1 MQTSKYELSI
11 EKLRWRC
18 DPTQLTFECT
28 ENLAPLKDFIGQD
41 RAISSLR
48 FGLEVK
54 RPGYNIYVAGLSG
67 TGKTTVVKEHI
78 QRVIK
83 EQADHEGAYQPDDW
97 CYVYNFV
104 DPDRPQIVRLPRG
117 NGRVL
122 ASQVAALL
130 QRLREDLG
138 KVFSSDEYRAEK
150 KRIVDEGQKRQAAI
164 FEQVETEARA
174 HGFVLQM
181 TPVGPMAVPVVDG
194 KPMSQQDYMTLKE
207 EARHALDEKRMA
219 LMKLLETSF
228 EKAREVDKSTAEAV
242 RQLDLRVGER
252 SIHILFTELLGNLR
266 KHPDI
271 DHYINQLEKYTLDNL
286 EVFKA
291 AEPLA
296 QPSPNPSAPTIPGDK
311 DPFLPFRVNVFVDN
325 SETDGRPVITES
337 NPTWGNLFGKV
348 ERRFLF
354 GGYLTDHTMLKAGSL
369 SRANGGYLLL
379 DIKDVLAKPGVWDA
393 LKRAIRTKEM
403 RIEDPFEQFGLI
415 APVGMRP
422 APMPMDVKVI
432 GIGDAMVYQLLASL
446 DEEFWELFRVKADF
460 DYEMDRSPEN
470 MEAYA
475 CFIARCCDEESLLHF
490 DASGVAKVLE
500 YAARA
505 VADQEKL
512 SARFGQMKEIMIES
526 DYWAR
531 KSGSRLISAEHVK
544 KAVDEKIFR
553 HNLIDQKVRELIN
566 CGTIKIDTE
575 GAVVGQVNG
584 LSIYS
589 LGDLVFGRPSRITAK
604 TFLGRGGVVN
614 IEREAQLSGPT
625 HNKGV
630 LILSGYL
637 GWKYAQKKP
646 LSLSASLC
654 FEQSYEGVNGDS
666 ASSTELYAILS
677 ALSGLPIKQGI
688 AVTGSINQTGE
699 VQAIGGVNH
708 KIEGFFRV
716 CKAKRLTGD
725 QGVIIPTANIR
736 NLMLHEEVTDAVAQ
750 DKFHIYAVS
759 NVDEGIE
766 LLTGVPAGQRLKDG
780 RFPKDTINY
789 LVDRRLKEM
798 SESLKAYQPETPG
811 KQAEKQT

>member
-1 MQTSKYELSI
+1 MQTSRHEIPI

-18 DPTQLTFECT
+18 DPTQLTFKCT
-28 ENLAPLKDFIGQD
+28 ENLSPLKDFIGQD
-41 RAISSLR
+41 FAISSLR

-54 RPGYNIYVAGLSG
+54 RPGYNIYVAGLTG

-83 EQADHEGAYQPDDW
+83 EQADHEGVYQPDDW

-104 DPDRPQIVRLPRG
+104 DPDRPQIVRLPKG
-117 NGRVL
+117 NGRQL
-122 ASQVAALL
+122 ATQTAALL

-138 KVFSSDEYRAEK
+138 KVFSSDEYRTEK
-150 KRIVDEGQKRQAAI
+150 KRIVDEGQARQAAI
-164 FEQVETEARA
+164 FEKVETEARS

-194 KPMSQQDYMTLKE
+194 KPMSQQDYMALRE
-207 EARHALDEKRMA
+207 DERHVLEEKRMS
-219 LMKLLETSF
+219 LMKLLEASF
-228 EKAREVDKSTAEAV
+228 EKAREVDKKTTEAV
-242 RQLDLRVGER
+242 HQLDLKVGER
-252 SIHILFTELLGNLR
+252 SIHVLFTELLGDLR

-271 DHYINQLEKYTLDNL
+271 DHYLNQLEKYTLDNL

-291 AEPLA
+291 AEPPA
-296 QPSPNPSAPTIPGDK
+296 QPSSNPSTPSIPGDK

-337 NPTWGNLFGKV
+337 NPTWGNLFGRV

-379 DIKDVLAKPGVWDA
+379 DIKDVLTKPGVWDA
-393 LKRAIRTKEM
+393 LKRAIRTREV

-422 APMPMDVKVI
+422 SPMPMDVKVI
-432 GIGDAMVYQLLASL
+432 VIGDAIIYQLLASL

-475 CFIARCCDEESLLHF
+475 CFIARCCEEEKLLHF
-490 DASGVAKVLE
+490 DASGVAKILE

-531 KSGSRLISAEHVK
+531 KSGSSLISAEHVR
-544 KAVDEKIFR
+544 KAADEKIFR
-553 HNLIDQKVRELIN
+553 HNLIDEKVRELIDR
-566 CGTIKIDTE
+566 GTIKIDTQ

-604 TFLGRGGVVN
+604 TFLGRSGVVN

-654 FEQSYEGVNGDS
+654 FEQSYEGVDGDS
-666 ASSTELYAILS
+666 ASSAELYAILS
-677 ALSGLPIKQGI
+677 ALSGVPIKQGI

-699 VQAIGGVNH
+699 VQAIGSVNH

-716 CKAKRLTGD
+716 CKAKGLTGD
-725 QGVIIPTANIR
+725 QGVIIPAANIR
-736 NLMLHEEVTDAVAQ
+736 NLMLHEDVTEAAAQ
-750 DKFHIYAVS
+750 GKFHIYAVS
-759 NVDEGIE
+759 TVDEGIE
-766 LLTGVPAGQRLKDG
+766 LLTGIPAGQRRNDG
-780 RFPKDTINY
+780 RFPKGTINY

-798 SESLKAYQPETPG
+798 SESLKAYQPEAPG
-811 KQAEKQT
+811 KPDK

>member
-1 MQTSKYELSI
+1 MQTSRHEIPI

-18 DPTQLTFECT
+18 DPTQLTFKCT
-28 ENLAPLKDFIGQD
+28 ENLSPLKDFIGQD

-54 RPGYNIYVAGLSG
+54 RPGYNIYVAGLTG

-83 EQADHEGAYQPDDW
+83 EQADHEGVYQPDDW

-104 DPDRPQIVRLPRG
+104 DPDRPQIVRLPKG
-117 NGRVL
+117 NGRQL
-122 ASQVAALL
+122 ATQTAALL

-138 KVFSSDEYRAEK
+138 KVFSSDEYRTEK
-150 KRIVDEGQKRQAAI
+150 KRIVDEGQARQAAI
-164 FEQVETEARA
+164 FEKVETEARS

-194 KPMSQQDYMTLKE
+194 KPMSQQDYMALKE
-207 EARHALDEKRMA
+207 DERHVLEEKRMS
-219 LMKLLETSF
+219 LMKLLEASF
-228 EKAREVDKSTAEAV
+228 EKAREVDKKTTEAV
-242 RQLDLRVGER
+242 HQLDLKVGER
-252 SIHILFTELLGNLR
+252 SIHVLFTELLGDLR

-271 DHYINQLEKYTLDNL
+271 DHYLNQLEKYTLDNL

-291 AEPLA
+291 AEPPA
-296 QPSPNPSAPTIPGDK
+296 QPSSNPSTPSIPGDK

-337 NPTWGNLFGKV
+337 NPTWGNLFGRV

-379 DIKDVLAKPGVWDA
+379 DIKDVLTKPGVWDA
-393 LKRAIRTKEM
+393 LKRAIRTREV

-422 APMPMDVKVI
+422 SPMPMDVKVI
-432 GIGDAMVYQLLASL
+432 VIGDAIIYQLLASL

-475 CFIARCCDEESLLHF
+475 CFIARCCEEEKLLHF
-490 DASGVAKVLE
+490 DASGVAKILE

-531 KSGSRLISAEHVK
+531 KSGSSLISAEHVR
-544 KAVDEKIFR
+544 KAADEKIFR
-553 HNLIDQKVRELIN
+553 HNLIDEKVRELIDR
-566 CGTIKIDTE
+566 GTIKIDTQ

-604 TFLGRGGVVN
+604 TFLGRSGVVN

-654 FEQSYEGVNGDS
+654 FEQSYEGVDGDS
-666 ASSTELYAILS
+666 ASSAELYAILS
-677 ALSGLPIKQGI
+677 ALSGVPIKQGI

-699 VQAIGGVNH
+699 VQAIGSVNH

-716 CKAKRLTGD
+716 CKAKGLTGD
-725 QGVIIPTANIR
+725 QGVIIPAANIR
-736 NLMLHEEVTDAVAQ
+736 NLMLHEDVTEAAAQ
-750 DKFHIYAVS
+750 GKFHIYAVS
-759 NVDEGIE
+759 TVDEGIE
-766 LLTGVPAGQRLKDG
+766 LLTGIPAGQRRNDG
-780 RFPKDTINY
+780 RFPKGTINY

-798 SESLKAYQPETPG
+798 SESLKAYQPEAPG
-811 KQAEKQT
+811 KPDK

>member
-1 MQTSKYELSI
+1 MQTSRYEIPI
-11 EKLRWRC
+11 EKLRWSC
-18 DPTQLTFECT
+18 DPAQLTFKCT
-28 ENLAPLKDFIGQD
+28 ENLSPLKDFIGQN

-48 FGLEVK
+48 FGLELK
-54 RPGYNIYVAGLSG
+54 RPGYNIYVAGLTG

-78 QRVIK
+78 QRVIR
-83 EQADHEGAYQPDDW
+83 EQADHEGPYQPDDW

-117 NGRVL
+117 NGRQL
-122 ASQVAALL
+122 ATQTAALL

-138 KVFSSDEYRAEK
+138 KVFSSDEYRTEK
-150 KRIVDEGQKRQAAI
+150 KRIVDQGQARQAAI
-164 FEQVETEARA
+164 FEKVETEARS

-194 KPMSQQDYMTLKE
+194 KPMSQQDYMALKE
-207 EARHALDEKRMA
+207 EERHVLEEKRMS
-219 LMKLLETSF
+219 LMKLLEASF
-228 EKAREVDKSTAEAV
+228 EKAREVDKKTTEAIH
-242 RQLDLRVGER
+242 QLDLKVGER
-252 SIHILFTELLGNLR
+252 SIRVLFTELAGDLR
-266 KHPDI
+266 RHPDI
-271 DHYINQLEKYTLDNL
+271 DHYLNQLEKYTLDNL

-291 AEPLA
+291 AEPPA
-296 QPSPNPSAPTIPGDK
+296 QPSSNPSTPSIPGDK

-325 SETDGRPVITES
+325 SETDGRPVVTES
-337 NPTWGNLFGKV
+337 NPTWGNLFGRV

-379 DIKDVLAKPGVWDA
+379 DIKDVLTKPGVWDA
-393 LKRAIRTKEM
+393 LKRAIRTREV

-422 APMPMDVKVI
+422 SPMPMDVKVI
-432 GIGDAMVYQLLASL
+432 VIGDAIIYQLLASL

-460 DYEMDRSPEN
+460 DYEMDRSPDN

-475 CFIARCCDEESLLHF
+475 CFIARCCEEEKLLHF
-490 DASGVAKVLE
+490 DASGVAKILE

-512 SARFGQMKEIMIES
+512 SARFGQMKEVMIES

-531 KSGSRLISAEHVK
+531 KSGSSLISAEHVR
-544 KAVDEKIFR
+544 KAADEKIFR
-553 HNLIDQKVRELIN
+553 HNLIDEKIRELIN
-566 CGTIKIDTE
+566 RGTIKIDTE

-584 LSIYS
+584 LSVYS

-604 TFLGRGGVVN
+604 TFLGRSGVVN

-654 FEQSYEGVNGDS
+654 FEQSYEGVDGDS
-666 ASSTELYAILS
+666 ASSAELYAILS
-677 ALSGLPIKQGI
+677 ALSGIPIKQGI

-699 VQAIGGVNH
+699 VQAVGSVNH

-716 CKAKRLTGD
+716 CKARGLTGD
-725 QGVIIPTANIR
+725 QGVIIPAANIR
-736 NLMLHEEVTDAVAQ
+736 NLMLHEDVTEAVAQ
-750 DKFHIYAVS
+750 GKFHIYAVS

-766 LLTGVPAGQRLKDG
+766 LLTGIPAGQRRDDG
-780 RFPKDTINY
+780 RFPKGTINY

-798 SESLKAYQPETPG
+798 SESLKAYQPEAPG
-811 KQAEKQT
+811 KPDK

>member
-1 MQTSKYELSI
+1 MQTSRYELPI

-18 DPTQLTFECT
+18 DPTQLSFECT
-28 ENLAPLKDFIGQD
+28 ENLTPLKDFIGQD
-41 RAISSLR
+41 RAIGSLK

-54 RPGYNIYVAGLSG
+54 RPGYNIYVAGLTG
-67 TGKTTVVKEHI
+67 TGKTTVVREHI

-83 EQADHEGAYQPDDW
+83 EQADHEGTFQPDDW

-117 NGRVL
+117 SGRKL
-122 ASQVAALL
+122 NSQVTALL

-150 KRIVDEGQKRQAAI
+150 KRIVDEGQARQAAI
-164 FEQVETEARA
+164 FEQVETEARSQS
-174 HGFVLQM
+174 FVLQM
-181 TPVGPMAVPVVDG
+181 TPVGPMVVPVVDG
-194 KPMSQQDYMTLKE
+194 KPMSQQDYMALKE
-207 EARHALDEKRMA
+207 EKRRVLDEKRMS

-228 EKAREVDKSTAEAV
+228 EKAREVEKNTTEAV
-242 RQLDLRVGER
+242 HQLDLRVGKR
-252 SIHILFTELLGNLR
+252 SIHVLFTELLGDLR
-266 KHPDI
+266 RYPDI
-271 DHYINQLEKYTLDNL
+271 DRYLNELETYTLDNL
-286 EVFKA
+286 EVFKT
-291 AEPLA
+291 AEPPA
-296 QPSPNPSAPTIPGDK
+296 QPSPRPSTIPILGDK

-369 SRANGGYLLL
+369 NRANGGYLLL
-379 DIKDVLAKPGVWDA
+379 DIKDVLTKPGVWDA
-393 LKRAIRTKEM
+393 LKRAIRTKEV

-432 GIGDAMVYQLLASL
+432 VIGDAIIYQLLANL

-460 DYEMDRSPEN
+460 DFEMNRSPEN

-475 CFIARCCDEESLLHF
+475 CFIARCCDDEKLLHF
-490 DASGVAKVLE
+490 DASGVAKILE

-512 SARFGQMKEIMIES
+512 SARFGQMKEVMIES

-531 KSGSRLISAEHVK
+531 KSGSRIVSTEHVR
-544 KAVDEKIFR
+544 KAVDEKVFR
-553 HNLIDQKVRELIN
+553 HNLIDQKIRELID
-566 CGTIKIDTE
+566 CGTIKIDTA
-575 GAVVGQVNG
+575 GAVAGQVNG

-589 LGDLVFGRPSRITAK
+589 LGDLVFGRPSRITAR

-614 IEREAQLSGPT
+614 IEREAQLSGPS

-637 GWKYAQKKP
+637 GWKYAQNKP

-654 FEQSYEGVNGDS
+654 FEQSYEGVDGDS

-677 ALSGLPIKQGI
+677 ALSGVLIKQGI
-688 AVTGSINQTGE
+688 AVTGSINQNGE

-716 CKAKRLTGD
+716 CKAKGLTGD

-736 NLMLHEEVTDAVAQ
+736 NLMLHEEVTEAVAQ
-750 DKFHIYAVS
+750 GKFHIYAVS

-766 LLTGVPAGQRLKDG
+766 LLTGVPAGQQRRDG
-780 RFPKDTINY
+780 KFPKDTINY

-798 SESLKAYQPETPG
+798 SDSLKAYQPEAPD
-811 KQAEKQT
+811 KHAEK

>member
-1 MQTSKYELSI
+1 MQTSRHEIPI

-18 DPTQLTFECT
+18 DPTQLTFKCT
-28 ENLAPLKDFIGQD
+28 ENLSPLKDFIGQD

-54 RPGYNIYVAGLSG
+54 RPGYNIYVAGLTG

-83 EQADHEGAYQPDDW
+83 EQADHEGVYQPDDW

-104 DPDRPQIVRLPRG
+104 DPDRPQIVRLPKG
-117 NGRVL
+117 NGRQL
-122 ASQVAALL
+122 ATQTAALL

-138 KVFSSDEYRAEK
+138 KVFSSDEYRTEK
-150 KRIVDEGQKRQAAI
+150 KRIVDEGQARQAAI
-164 FEQVETEARA
+164 FEKVETEARS

-194 KPMSQQDYMTLKE
+194 KPMSQQDYMALKE
-207 EARHALDEKRMA
+207 DERHVLEEKRMS
-219 LMKLLETSF
+219 LMKLLEASF
-228 EKAREVDKSTAEAV
+228 EKAREVDKKTTEAV
-242 RQLDLRVGER
+242 HQLDLKVGER
-252 SIHILFTELLGNLR
+252 SIHVLFTELLGDLR

-271 DHYINQLEKYTLDNL
+271 DHYLNQLEKYTLDNL

-291 AEPLA
+291 AEPPA
-296 QPSPNPSAPTIPGDK
+296 QPSSNPSTPSIPGDK

-337 NPTWGNLFGKV
+337 NPTWGNLFGRV

-379 DIKDVLAKPGVWDA
+379 DIKDVLTKPGVWDA
-393 LKRAIRTKEM
+393 LKRAIRTREV

-422 APMPMDVKVI
+422 SPMPMDVKVI
-432 GIGDAMVYQLLASL
+432 VIGDAIIYQLLASL

-460 DYEMDRSPEN
+460 DYEMNRSPEN

-475 CFIARCCDEESLLHF
+475 CFIARCCEEEKLLHF
-490 DASGVAKVLE
+490 DASGVAKILE

-531 KSGSRLISAEHVK
+531 KSGSSLISAEHVR
-544 KAVDEKIFR
+544 KAADEKIFR
-553 HNLIDQKVRELIN
+553 HNLIDEKVRELIDR
-566 CGTIKIDTE
+566 GTIKIDTQ

-604 TFLGRGGVVN
+604 TFLGRSGVVN

-654 FEQSYEGVNGDS
+654 FEQSYEGVDGDS
-666 ASSTELYAILS
+666 ASSAELYAILS
-677 ALSGLPIKQGI
+677 ALSGVPIKQGI

-699 VQAIGGVNH
+699 VQAIGSVNH

-716 CKAKRLTGD
+716 CKAKGLTGD
-725 QGVIIPTANIR
+725 QGVIIPAANIR
-736 NLMLHEEVTDAVAQ
+736 NLMLHEDVTEAAAQ
-750 DKFHIYAVS
+750 GKFHIYAVS
-759 NVDEGIE
+759 TVDEGIE
-766 LLTGVPAGQRLKDG
+766 LLTGIPAGQRRNDG
-780 RFPKDTINY
+780 RFPKGTINY

-798 SESLKAYQPETPG
+798 SESLKAYQPEAPG
-811 KQAEKQT
+811 KPDK

>member
-1 MQTSKYELSI
+1 MQTSRHEIPI

-18 DPTQLTFECT
+18 DPTQLTFKCT
-28 ENLAPLKDFIGQD
+28 ENLSPLKDFIGQD

-54 RPGYNIYVAGLSG
+54 RPGYNIYVAGLTG

-83 EQADHEGAYQPDDW
+83 EQADHEGVYQPDDW

-104 DPDRPQIVRLPRG
+104 DPDRPQIVRLPKG
-117 NGRVL
+117 NGRQL
-122 ASQVAALL
+122 ATQTAALL

-138 KVFSSDEYRAEK
+138 KVFSSDEYRTEK
-150 KRIVDEGQKRQAAI
+150 KRIVDEGQARQAAI
-164 FEQVETEARA
+164 FEKVETEARS

-194 KPMSQQDYMTLKE
+194 KPMSQQDYMALRE
-207 EARHALDEKRMA
+207 DERHVLEEKRMS
-219 LMKLLETSF
+219 LMKLLEASF
-228 EKAREVDKSTAEAV
+228 EKAREVDKKTTEAV
-242 RQLDLRVGER
+242 HQLDLKVGER
-252 SIHILFTELLGNLR
+252 SIHVLFTELLGDLR

-271 DHYINQLEKYTLDNL
+271 DHYLNQLEKYTLDNL

-291 AEPLA
+291 AEPPA
-296 QPSPNPSAPTIPGDK
+296 QPSSNPSTPSIPGDK

-337 NPTWGNLFGKV
+337 NPTWGNLFGRV

-379 DIKDVLAKPGVWDA
+379 DIKDVLTKPGVWDA
-393 LKRAIRTKEM
+393 LKRAIRTREV

-422 APMPMDVKVI
+422 SPMPMDVKVI
-432 GIGDAMVYQLLASL
+432 VIGDAIIYQLLASL

-475 CFIARCCDEESLLHF
+475 CFIARCCEEEKLLHF
-490 DASGVAKVLE
+490 DASGVAKILE

-531 KSGSRLISAEHVK
+531 KSGSSLISAEHVR
-544 KAVDEKIFR
+544 KAADEKIFR
-553 HNLIDQKVRELIN
+553 HNLIDEKVRELIDR
-566 CGTIKIDTE
+566 GTIKIDTQ

-604 TFLGRGGVVN
+604 TFLGRSGVVN

-654 FEQSYEGVNGDS
+654 FEQSYEGVDGDS
-666 ASSTELYAILS
+666 ASSAELYAILS
-677 ALSGLPIKQGI
+677 ALSGVPIKQGI

-699 VQAIGGVNH
+699 VQAIGSVNH

-716 CKAKRLTGD
+716 CKAKGLTGD
-725 QGVIIPTANIR
+725 QGVIIPAANIR
-736 NLMLHEEVTDAVAQ
+736 NLMLHEDVTEAAAQ
-750 DKFHIYAVS
+750 GKFHIYAVS
-759 NVDEGIE
+759 TVDEGIE
-766 LLTGVPAGQRLKDG
+766 LLTGIPAGQRRNDG
-780 RFPKDTINY
+780 RFPKGTINY

-798 SESLKAYQPETPG
+798 SESLKAYQPEAPG
-811 KQAEKQT
+811 KPDK